1 MRKNI
6 NKIYITLLI
15 IFTLFI
21 SINKVS
27 ANTESNLLK
36 VTTKNYTNFSTDKNF
51 IIFVVDA
58 IDSKK
63 FDKVFKSSKYKDNF
77 KDFTYYPDTLSH
89 YLYTRESI
97 PLIISGNPNYNE
109 DDYLVYYNKAFDNS
123 KFLDRLITDDYEIN
137 IYDHELNWTTKKA
150 RVTQN
155 IKFLFNEEE
164 GIMHPVKCA
173 LKKVGYKY
181 IPFIFNIMPS
191 LKFENCD
198 ESVEEEVNLSEL
210 FSWDN
215 IDNYKYILN
224 MPVTFTDKKQFKF
237 IHTNGVHPPYNMDGE
252 LNRVNEKNSSETKE
266 MQASL
271 KLLSSYIDLLKTNNV
286 YDNTVIIITADHGYN
301 NGERMGKQNPILY
314 IKGINETNDSLN
326 ISDKKVSHLD
336 LSDAYLKLLDGEK
349 ARDLFQEFTSN
360 RVRKLIWYVFRKEN
374 HMVEYTLDGHAWE
387 VNKLKKT
394 GKEFNR

>member
-1 MRKNI
+1 
-6 NKIYITLLI
+6 
-15 IFTLFI
+15 
-21 SINKVS
+21 
-27 ANTESNLLK
+27 
-36 VTTKNYTNFSTDKNF
+36 
-51 IIFVVDA
+51 
-58 IDSKK
+58 
-63 FDKVFKSSKYKDNF
+63 
-77 KDFTYYPDTLSH
+77 
-89 YLYTRESI
+89 
-97 PLIISGNPNYNE
+97 
-109 DDYLVYYNKAFDNS
+109 
-123 KFLDRLITDDYEIN
+123 
-137 IYDHELNWTTKKA
+137 
-150 RVTQN
+150 
-155 IKFLFNEEE
+155 
-164 GIMHPVKCA
+164 
-173 LKKVGYKY
+173 
-181 IPFIFNIMPS
+181 
-191 LKFENCD
+191 
-198 ESVEEEVNLSEL
+198 
-210 FSWDN
+210 
-215 IDNYKYILN
+215 